1 MEKKSVELNFTSK
14 KKLLLINILHILNIK
29 KNLVCAKTNY
39 LWGRATHAM
48 ECSNPVLIIKLISK
62 VEINT
67 NLLELVHS
75 NICEL
80 NDVLTRGGKRY
91 FIIFIDD
98 YSKYTYVY
106 LMKHK
111 Y

>member
-1 MEKKSVELNFTSK
+1 MEKKNVKLNFIFR

-29 KNLVCAKTNY
+29 KNLIYAKIDY

-48 ECSNPVLIIKLISK
+48 KCSNPVLIIKLISK

-80 NDVLTRGGKRY
+80 NDVLTRGAKRY